1 MIVLYHRTM
10 YRPSFKQE
18 LDNVSF
24 TQAVALIA
32 QVAKLSLG

>member
-1 MIVLYHRTM
+1 MIVLYHGTM

-24 TQAVALIA
+24 TQAVE
-32 QVAKLSLG
+32 KKPSCR